1 MAFNMKPGRVPFL
14 QTGHGLPSAFLQK
27 KKPGEQEKNSQQ
39 NSVSGNDLKEKALAN
54 AKEKQLLAGENTG
67 GANSVRTF
75 EGTASATIPGKP
87 VEKIA
92 STPAEI
98 AKWKAAKLKAEQEGK
113 PFGEQYKP
121 TTITEKATVSDTGK
135 DPQITTKPQLT
146 TTPTNPVSGNPSR
159 TIYTIEGTRGYTNT
173 DQTGSRGLTTLN
185 ANRVNAEVNFT
196 NKMNE
201 ITGNKY
207 SQANE
212 GDAAARGLTGPQLEK
227 RNKIVAERKE
237 KLSRTMPTIK
247 TTEADVK
254 SAVNAASAMNRAHF
268 QSNATENREEGID
281 KVVFQK
287 RSENKKTST
296 KKSPTKQMKS
306 KKKTPAKMK
315 KY

>member
-1 MAFNMKPGRVPFL
+1 MAFNMKPGKIPFL

-27 KKPGEQEKNSQQ
+27 KKPAEQEKNSQQ
-39 NSVSGNDLKEKALAN
+39 NLISGNDLKEKALAN
-54 AKEKQLLAGENTG
+54 AKEKQLLAGENKGDSKNT
-67 GANSVRTF
+67 RIF
-75 EGTASATIPGKP
+75 EGTASATIPGNQ

-121 TTITEKATVSDTGK
+121 RTITEKATVSDTGM
-135 DPQITTKPQLT
+135 DKPELT
-146 TTPTNPVSGNPSR
+146 TTPPKNPVSGNPSR

-201 ITGNKY
+201 VTEAKY

-212 GDAAARGLTGPQLEK
+212 GDASARGLTGPQLEK
-227 RNKIVAERKE
+227 RNKIVAERKQ
-237 KLSRTMPTIK
+237 KLLRLTPTIK
-247 TTEADVK
+247 TTEADAK

-296 KKSPTKQMKS
+296 KKSPAKQMKS